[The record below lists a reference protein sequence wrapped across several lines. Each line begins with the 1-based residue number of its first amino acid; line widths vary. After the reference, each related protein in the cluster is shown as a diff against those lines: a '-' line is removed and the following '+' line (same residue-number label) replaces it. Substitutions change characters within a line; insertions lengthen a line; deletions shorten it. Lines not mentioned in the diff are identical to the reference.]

1 MKTLNDFEEKLILK
15 RALAG
20 KEEAFS
26 EIYDFYVIRIFRFI
40 YLRTSSKE
48 TAEDLASE
56 VFLRYWKRIKK
67 GMRDENFGEIIAND
81 KIRPFLYKIAKNLI
95 IDFYRKKE
103 IPTVEIDDNI
113 KDKIRDQKQ
122 DIMAYISIK
131 QEVEEMM
138 EALGKLKDEHR
149 EIIILRHV
157 EGLSITEIA
166 EITEKSS
173 GSVRVSLH
181 RAIKELKGMV

>member
-1 MKTLNDFEEKLILK
+1 
-15 RALAG
+15 
-20 KEEAFS
+20 
-26 EIYDFYVIRIFRFI
+26 
-40 YLRTSSKE
+40 
-48 TAEDLASE
+48 
-56 VFLRYWKRIKK
+56 
-67 GMRDENFGEIIAND
+67 
-81 KIRPFLYKIAKNLI
+81 LI

-113 KDKIRDQKQ
+113 KNKIQDQKQ

-138 EALGKLKDEHR
+138 KALSKLKDEHR

-173 GSVRVSLH
+173 GSIRVSLH
-181 RAIKELKGMV
+181 RAIKELKKGI